1 MRLSWAPWL
10 TGALATA
17 YAILQSTWLLAGTP
31 TWALSSSDLTTPRGL
46 VIGACLAVIA
56 VVAALKVTG
65 GRWPLVVAA
74 WALSLLLTCSAAMI
88 LLDFVGGILPG
99 LGIPHDPAGFASR
112 AACLVVA
119 AFSAVTALSYQ
130 RELRGCARCS
140 RIPRLAA
147 TPRWAYVAAYAAVAG
162 FALRI
167 FAQVALFGPV
177 PFAEGPQTLVF
188 EAGFGLAGVLLPLAL
203 VHRWGRIWPRWVL
216 PLAGRRV
223 PRWLVV
229 GPGFAVAA
237 ALLAYFGAGLVQ
249 LTQETIAG
257 TLQLPAFM
265 WTAIPAYVLWG
276 IGLAIASTAYYRATK
291 PPCPTC
297 HT

>member
-1 MRLSWAPWL
+1 MRRSWAPP
-10 TGALATA
+10 LAVVLAAA
-17 YAILQSTWLLAGTP
+17 YAILQVTWLLTGTP
-31 TWALSSSDLTTPRGL
+31 TWVLSHSDLTTPREL

-56 VVAALKVTG
+56 VVVALKVVG

-99 LGIPHDPAGFASR
+99 LGIPHDPAGLASR
-112 AACLVVA
+112 VACLAVAAC
-119 AFSAVTALSYQ
+119 SAVTALSYQ

-167 FAQVALFGPV
+167 FAQAALFGPV
-177 PFAEGPQTLVF
+177 PFEAGPQTLVF
-188 EAGFGLAGVLLPLAL
+188 EVGFGLGGVLLPLAL
-203 VHRWGRIWPRWVL
+203 VHGWGKVWPRWVL

-237 ALLAYFGAGLVQ
+237 ALLAYFGAGLGQ
-249 LTQETIAG
+249 MIRETIAG
-257 TLQLPAFM
+257 TLEMPVFM
-265 WTAIPAYVLWG
+265 WTAVPAYVLWG
-276 IGLAIASTAYYRATK
+276 LGIAFASAAYYRVTK
-291 PPCPTC
+291 PMCPACNT
-297 HT
+297 